1 MNKIIQKHEE
11 YINAAHDPESEN
23 DVRKY
28 LEKKYK

>member
-1 MNKIIQKHEE
+1 MKDFNKLGL
-11 YINAAHDPESEN
+11 DPESED